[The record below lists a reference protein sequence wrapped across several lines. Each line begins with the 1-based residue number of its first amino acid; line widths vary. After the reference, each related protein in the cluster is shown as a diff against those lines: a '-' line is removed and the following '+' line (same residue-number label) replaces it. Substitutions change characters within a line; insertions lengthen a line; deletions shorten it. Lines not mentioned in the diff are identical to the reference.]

1 MTKTDLLQ
9 TVDKLADKFFA
20 NGIVTPTAYIEQIS
34 FLFFAK
40 MLEEQEND
48 KIQAAKLSGRKYESI
63 FDGENEKYRWSVW
76 SQLPDTQEMFRFVR
90 DNLIQFFQTGIKNHS
105 DVKKFFQ
112 EVRFLIPDAIL
123 LSEVVDI
130 IGKIEF
136 NKIDTDVKGD
146 MYEHLASRL
155 ATAGRIGSFRTPRHI
170 IRTIVK
176 MVDPKLGQTICD
188 PACGTGGFLLAAY
201 EHIKSQ
207 NSKTTLEAV
216 TSENGDKYEKGKGD
230 LLGENNWNVLQNN
243 TFWGFDVSPDSIK
256 IAIMNMLLHGLSANN
271 VFRRDSL
278 AGTSDEYDLMNWD
291 IILANPP
298 FAGDVS
304 LERLRSTLP
313 IKAKD
318 SSILFVGLMIE
329 SLKKDG
335 TCGVIVNEGLLFGR
349 NKSAIALRKLLLE
362 KMDLQAV
369 VSLPQGVFNPYA
381 GVKTSFLIFKNTGK
395 PTEKVWFYEVENDG
409 YSKGTQRKPQ
419 PSKNDL
425 PALLKKWKDKKESEK
440 SWTIDAEKIK
450 KNDFVLSAS
459 TYKPIGSGDNAK
471 HREPKDILHELM
483 QTETLITNQSKL
495 ISKFIKNNG

>member
-1 MTKTDLLQ
+1 MTKDELLN

-20 NGIVTPTAYIEQIS
+20 NGIVAPTAYIEQIS

-48 KIQAAKLSGRKYESI
+48 RIQAAKMMRKPYKSI
-63 FDGENEKYRWSVW
+63 FDGKNEKFRWSVW
-76 SQLPDTQEMFRFVR
+76 SKMPDTQLMFKFVR
-90 DNLIQFFQTGIKNHS
+90 DELIIFFQSGIQNHE

-130 IGKIEF
+130 ISKIEF
-136 NKIDTDVKGD
+136 NRIDIDVKGD
-146 MYEHLASRL
+146 MYEHLTARL

-176 MVDPKLGQTICD
+176 MVNPKLGQKICD
-188 PACGTGGFLLAAY
+188 PACGTAGFLLAAY

-207 NSKTTLEAV
+207 NSKTTLKEIVA
-216 TSENGDKYEKGKGD
+216 ENGDKYQRGNGD
-230 LLGENNWNVLQNN
+230 LLGEKDWNTLQEN
-243 TFWGFDVSPDSIK
+243 TFWGFDVTPDSIK
-256 IAIMNMLLHGLSANN
+256 IAIMNMLLHGLAAKN
-271 VFRRDSL
+271 VYRRDSL
-278 AGTSDEYDLMNWD
+278 AGVADPEEEMSWD
-291 IILANPP
+291 VVLANPP
-298 FAGDVS
+298 FAGEVS
-304 LERLRSTLP
+304 LERLRNILP

-318 SSILFVGLMIE
+318 SSILFVGLMLE
-329 SLKKDG
+329 SLKLGG

-362 KMDLQAV
+362 KMELQAV

-409 YSKGTQRKPQ
+409 YSKGTNRKPDS
-419 PSKNDL
+419 SKNDL
-425 PALLKKWKDKKESEK
+425 PDLLSKWPERKVSGK
-440 SWTIDAEKIK
+440 SWVVEAEKIK
-450 KNDFVLSAS
+450 DNDFILSSS
-459 TYKPIGSGDNAK
+459 TYKQESLENIQNL
-471 HREPKDILHELM
+471 REPKEILADIKKLGVEANE
-483 QTETLITNQSKL
+483 QQFKINTLLNI
-495 ISKFIKNNG
+495 

>member
-1 MTKTDLLQ
+1 MTKDELLK
-9 TVDKLADKFFA
+9 TVDRLADKFFA
-20 NGIVTPTAYIEQIS
+20 NGIVAPTAYIEQIS

-48 KIQAAKLSGRKYESI
+48 RIQAAKMMKKSYKSI
-63 FDGENEKYRWSVW
+63 FGGKNEKFRWSVW
-76 SQLPDTQEMFRFVR
+76 SKMTDTQSMFKFVR
-90 DNLIQFFQTGIKNHS
+90 DELITFFQSGIEDNE
-105 DVKKFFQ
+105 DVKRFFQ
-112 EVRFLIPDAIL
+112 EVRFLIPDAVL

-130 IGKIEF
+130 ISKIEF

-146 MYEHLASRL
+146 MYEHLTSRL

-188 PACGTGGFLLAAY
+188 PACGTAGFLLAAY

-207 NSKTTLEAV
+207 NSKTTLEEV
-216 TSENGDKYEKGKGD
+216 TSENGDKYQKGKGD
-230 LLGENNWNVLQNN
+230 LLGEKDWDILQGN

-256 IAIMNMLLHGLSANN
+256 IAIMNMLLHGLSAKN

-278 AGTSDEYDLMNWD
+278 AGTSDEYEQMSWD
-291 IILANPP
+291 VILANPP

-304 LERLRSTLP
+304 LDRLRNVLP

-329 SLKKDG
+329 SLKPG
-335 TCGVIVNEGLLFGR
+335 GMCGVIVNEGLLFGR

-362 KMDLQAV
+362 KTELQAV

-395 PTEKVWFYEVENDG
+395 STRKIWFYEIENDG
-409 YSKGTQRKPQ
+409 YTKGTNRKPQ
-419 PSKNDL
+419 PNKNDL
-425 PALLKKWKDKKESEK
+425 PDLLSKWPERRVSEK
-440 SWTIDAEKIK
+440 SWSVRVEKIK
-450 KNDFVLSAS
+450 KNDFILSTS
-459 TYKPIGSGDNAK
+459 TYKPDNKSESEVYRKPKEILREIEKVGKEIGRN
-471 HREPKDILHELM
+471 
-483 QTETLITNQSKL
+483 LIKVEKM
-495 ISKFIKNNG
+495 I

>member
-1 MTKTDLLQ
+1 MTKDELLN

-48 KIQAAKLSGRKYESI
+48 RIQAAKVAGKTYKSI
-63 FDGENEKYRWSVW
+63 FDKENEKFRWSVW
-76 SQLPDTQEMFRFVR
+76 SQMPDTQEMFKFVR
-90 DNLIQFFQTGIKNHS
+90 DDLITFFQTEIQDHE
-105 DVKKFFQ
+105 DVKKFFR

-130 IGKIEF
+130 IDKIEF

-146 MYEHLASRL
+146 MYEHLTARL

-176 MVDPKLGQTICD
+176 MVNPKLGQKICD
-188 PACGTGGFLLAAY
+188 PACGTAGFILAAY
-201 EHIKSQ
+201 EHIKAN
-207 NSKTTLEAV
+207 NSKTTLENL
-216 TSENGDKYEKGKGD
+216 TLENGDKYQKGKGD
-230 LLGENNWNVLQNN
+230 LLGEKDWNILQDN
-243 TFWGFDVSPDSIK
+243 TFWGFDVTPDSIK
-256 IAIMNMLLHGLSANN
+256 IAIMNMLLHGLAAKN
-271 VFRRDSL
+271 VYRRDSL
-278 AGTSDEYDLMNWD
+278 AGTADPEEEMSWD

-304 LERLRSTLP
+304 IERLRNVLP

-329 SLKKDG
+329 SLKPSG

-349 NKSAIALRKLLLE
+349 NKSAITLRKMLLE

-381 GVKTSFLIFKNTGK
+381 GVKTSFLIFRNTGK
-395 PTEKVWFYEVENDG
+395 PTEKIWFYEVENDG
-409 YSKGTQRKPQ
+409 YTKGTNRKPD
-419 PSKNDL
+419 PTKNDL
-425 PALLKKWKDKKESEK
+425 PDLLSKWPERKVSEK
-440 SWTIDAEKIK
+440 SWLVDVKKIK
-450 KNDFVLSAS
+450 ENDIILSSS
-459 TYKPIGSGDNAK
+459 TYKPESLGNEQNL
-471 HREPKDILHELM
+471 REPREIFREIKENDI
-483 QTETLITNQSKL
+483 KL
-495 ISKFIKNNG
+495 RSFIEKLASIVQK